1 MIEVK
6 EITEMSQKVCDAFAR
21 LVPQLSSS
29 ASIPTYAE
37 VEDLINSKAGIV
49 LAATDTDDPNAEI
62 LGMMTL
68 VVFRIP
74 TGIRAWIEDV
84 VVDGN
89 ARGKGIGEKLVRAA
103 VERAKQE
110 GAKTVDLTSRPSR
123 EAANRLYRRCGF
135 ETRETNIYRIKLQ

>member
-89 ARGKGIGEKLVRAA
+89 ARGKGIGEKLVRSA

-135 ETRETNIYRIKLQ
+135 ETRETNIYRIKLA

>member
-89 ARGKGIGEKLVRAA
+89 ARGKGIGEKLVRSA
-103 VERAKQE
+103 VERAKQGRRE
-110 GAKTVDLTSRPSR
+110 DRRPDVPPLPRSRQPS
-123 EAANRLYRRCGF
+123 LPPL
-135 ETRETNIYRIKLQ
+135 RIRDPRDEYLSD

>member
-29 ASIPTYAE
+29 ASIPTYEE

-49 LAATDTDDPNAEI
+49 LAATDSDDPNAEI
-62 LGMMTL
+62 LGTMTL
-68 VVFRIP
+68 VVFRVP
-74 TGIRAWIEDV
+74 TGIRAWVEDV
-84 VVDGN
+84 VVDSN
-89 ARGKGIGEKLVRAA
+89 ARGQGVGEKLVRAA

-135 ETRETNIYRIKLQ
+135 ETRETNIYRIKLA

>member
-89 ARGKGIGEKLVRAA
+89 ARGKGIGEKLVRSA

-135 ETRETNIYRIKLQ
+135 ETRETNIYRIKFA

>member
-37 VEDLINSKAGIV
+37 IDDLINSKAGIV

-135 ETRETNIYRIKLQ
+135 ETRETNIYRIKLA

>member
-37 VEDLINSKAGIV
+37 VEDLINFKAGIV

>member
-6 EITEMSQKVCDAFAR
+6 EITEMSRKVCDAFAR

-89 ARGKGIGEKLVRAA
+89 ARGKGIGEKLVRSA

-135 ETRETNIYRIKLQ
+135 ETRETNIYRIKLA

>member
-89 ARGKGIGEKLVRAA
+89 ARGKGIGEKLVRSA

-123 EAANRLYRRCGF
+123 EAANRLYRPCGF
-135 ETRETNIYRIKLQ
+135 ETRETNIYRIKLA

>member
-29 ASIPTYAE
+29 ASIPTYEE
-37 VEDLINSKAGIV
+37 VEDLINSKTGIV
-49 LAATDTDDPNAEI
+49 LAAIDTDDPNSEI
-62 LGMMTL
+62 LGTMTL
-68 VVFRIP
+68 VVFRVP
-74 TGIRAWIEDV
+74 TGIRAWVEDV
-84 VVDGN
+84 VVDSN
-89 ARGKGIGEKLVRAA
+89 ARGKGIGEKLVRSA

-135 ETRETNIYRIKLQ
+135 ETRETNIYRIKLA

>member
-29 ASIPTYAE
+29 ASIPTYEE

-49 LAATDTDDPNAEI
+49 LAAIDTDDPNNEI
-62 LGMMTL
+62 LGTMTL
-68 VVFRIP
+68 VVFRVP
-74 TGIRAWIEDV
+74 TGIRAWVEDV
-84 VVDGN
+84 VVDSN
-89 ARGKGIGEKLVRAA
+89 ARGKGVGEKLVRSA

-135 ETRETNIYRIKLQ
+135 ETRETNIYRIKLA